1 MQYCFCK
8 QLKVK
13 LLINLNFGKKRMEN
27 QNFLIIPTFPRAPRI
42 YHSYIKR
49 LPNPPAVT
57 VRLSNGK
64 LILTW
69 EIKHYCPAHHA
80 RISRYDI
87 YIIPTS
93 DENYPNIEWKRLG
106 SVFTDSHFKR
116 SKITAPSSYYGMV
129 YITVVPVDWVGRWGK
144 LIHFIFFKY

>member
-1 MQYCFCK
+1 
-8 QLKVK
+8 
-13 LLINLNFGKKRMEN
+13 MEN

-69 EIKHYCPAHHA
+69 KIKPYCPAHHA
-80 RISRYDI
+80 RIRRYDV

-93 DENYPNIEWKRLG
+93 DENFPNTEWKLLR
-106 SVFTDSHFKR
+106 SIYTASHFMR
-116 SKITAPSSYYGMV
+116 CKITAPSSYYGMV

-144 LIHFIFFKY
+144 FSKVLEIFISFTENSSVPTTNRFRLR